1 MSPSLSLSQSKQ
13 CVALFAGFPT
23 TLFIWCDD
31 QQEFYDKISMWK
43 LFLNIHFMFYINRK
57 WYVMLSRISLE

>member
-43 LFLNIHFMFYINRK
+43 LFLTVYFMLYVNRK
-57 WYVMLSRISLE
+57 